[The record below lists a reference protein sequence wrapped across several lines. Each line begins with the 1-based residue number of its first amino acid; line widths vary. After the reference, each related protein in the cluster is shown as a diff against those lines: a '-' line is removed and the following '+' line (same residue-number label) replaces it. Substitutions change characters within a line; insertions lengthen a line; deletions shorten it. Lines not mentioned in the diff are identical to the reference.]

1 MNVFLL
7 IVKTNPQIG
16 FLSWKLSVR
25 FMRLGDIFLSR
36 RIQLFREARMLLH
49 FALDIVTCIVVMNCQ
64 LLNFVRPRLR
74 GMLV

>member
-7 IVKTNPQIG
+7 IVKTTSQIG

-36 RIQLFREARMLLH
+36 RIRLFREARMLLH
-49 FALDIVTCIVVMNCQ
+49 FALDIVKCIVVMNCQ